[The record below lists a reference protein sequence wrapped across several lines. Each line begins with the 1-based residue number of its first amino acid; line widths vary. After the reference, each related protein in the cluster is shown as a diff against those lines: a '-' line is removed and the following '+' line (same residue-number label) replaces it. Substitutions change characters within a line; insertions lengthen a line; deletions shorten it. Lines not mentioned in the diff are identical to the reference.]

1 MNSINRKRAKEKK
14 ANIKPKNMNPE
25 AKRNTCPED
34 VATSRHAIRYFFVGV
49 GVNVVNYII
58 YTILSNLIIKNNDFL
73 WLSNMIATIITIFV
87 GYLAHSNIT
96 WKERNVA
103 KSSIIRFFIWNAL
116 IAIIINPAL
125 VQFFS
130 IFTPLY
136 EFAFSITSAIHL
148 PFTYE
153 FVLTTGAFVLT
164 AIVVMILNF
173 LFYDRF
179 VFPKPHSPKTTTSKS
194 PILELSIKN
203 QEPKVS
209 IVVPIYNTE
218 KYLKAC
224 LDSITSQTYKNLEI
238 ILVNDGAT
246 DDSGKIADKYAKKDP
261 RITVIHQKNQGQSTA
276 RNNGIKKATG
286 NYISFIDADDK
297 IKPTY
302 IADLL
307 APFSDANTSLS
318 VCGMHYKR
326 LKQNTANDVYIN
338 PLRPPRKSESR
349 KAYILYLLAVDG
361 RMYSSVNKLYRTK
374 TVKSLQFDKSLN
386 FAEDTKFVLDYLEKS
401 TGKISF
407 VLKPLYIY
415 NFGTSGSTINRTATD
430 WHNWQT
436 SYQDLKTWLGS
447 HPTPSE
453 LFWLH
458 TVHLRWRISYLRSKK
473 RAK

>member
-1 MNSINRKRAKEKK
+1 MNSSKKNQAKSTPKK
-14 ANIKPKNMNPE
+14 
-25 AKRNTCPED
+25 D

-49 GVNVVNYII
+49 GVTLVNYILF
-58 YTILSNLIIKNNDFL
+58 TILSNLIIKNNDFL
-73 WLSNMIATIITIFV
+73 WLSNMIATVITIIV
-87 GYLAHSNIT
+87 GYIAHSNIT
-96 WKERNVA
+96 WKERNVT
-103 KSSIIRFFIWNAL
+103 KSSIIRFFIWNIL
-116 IAIIINPAL
+116 IAIIVNPAL

-130 IFTPLY
+130 IFTPVY
-136 EFAFSITSAIHL
+136 EFAHNITTAINL

-153 FVLTTGAFVLT
+153 FVLTTGSFVFT

-179 VFPKPHSPKTTTSKS
+179 VFPKSHSPKITTSKS
-194 PILELSIKN
+194 PILELSIRN

-238 ILVNDGAT
+238 ILVDDGAT
-246 DDSGKIADKYAKKDP
+246 DDSGKIADKYAKKDS
-261 RITVIHQKNQGQSTA
+261 RITVIHQENQGQSTA

-286 NYISFIDADDK
+286 DYISFIDADDK
-297 IKPTY
+297 IKPTF
-302 IADLL
+302 ITDLL
-307 APFSDANTSLS
+307 TPFSDANASLS

-374 TVKSLQFDKSLN
+374 TVKSLQFDKTLN
-386 FAEDTKFVLDYLEKS
+386 FAEDTKFVLDYLKKAKGE
-401 TGKISF
+401 ISF
-407 VLKPLYIY
+407 VLEPLYIY
-415 NFGTSGSTINRTATD
+415 NFGTSTSTINRTAVN
-430 WHNWQT
+430 WQNWQT
-436 SYQDLKTWLGS
+436 SYQNLKSWLGPHS
-447 HPTPSE
+447 TIAE
-453 LFWLH
+453 KFWLH
-458 TVHLRWRISYLRSKK
+458 TIHLRWRISFIRSKK
-473 RAK
+473 RTK